1 MTATADL
8 RMRRTF
14 LLSHSISAAYYLR
27 AGREDVADI
36 HLDATR
42 ALLASGGVRDGRAS

>member
-1 MTATADL
+1 MTAADT

-14 LLSHSISAAYYLR
+14 LLSHAISAAYYLR
-27 AGREDVADI
+27 AGRDDVAEM

-42 ALLASGGVRDGRAS
+42 ALLAGGGVRDGRAS